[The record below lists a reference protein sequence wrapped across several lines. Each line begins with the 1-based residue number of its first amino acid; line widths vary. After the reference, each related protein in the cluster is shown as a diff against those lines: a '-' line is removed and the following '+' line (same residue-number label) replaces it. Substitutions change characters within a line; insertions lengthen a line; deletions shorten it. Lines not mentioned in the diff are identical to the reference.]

1 MNKIHI
7 NILTS
12 LRIIL
17 GLLFL
22 YFTIVQ
28 FNIYYLI
35 FIFIL
40 TAISDNLDGILT
52 RKFKLATDNGA
63 KFDVMCDFIFIIL
76 STSAGVLIN
85 LIPFWF
91 LFVIILKLIEFFKT
105 SKGNSLTY
113 DKFGHLV
120 SLMFYAF
127 PIVAILINSKTIV
140 LILTLFI
147 TICAIISSILRI
159 GDRNDFA

>member
-17 GLLFL
+17 WLLFL

-40 TAISDNLDGILT
+40 TAISDNLDGILA
-52 RKFKLATDNGA
+52 RRFKLTTDNGA
-63 KFDVMCDFIFIIL
+63 KFDVICDFIFIIL

-113 DKFGHLV
+113 DKFGHIV

-147 TICAIISSILRI
+147 TICAVISSILRI

>member
-40 TAISDNLDGILT
+40 TAISDNLDGILA
-52 RKFKLATDNGA
+52 RRFKLTTDNGA
-63 KFDVMCDFIFIIL
+63 KFDVICDFIFIML
-76 STSAGVLIN
+76 STLAGVLIN

-105 SKGNSLTY
+105 SKGDFLTY

-147 TICAIISSILRI
+147 TICAVISSILRI

>member
-1 MNKIHI
+1 MNKTCI

-12 LRIIL
+12 SRIIL

-22 YFTIVQ
+22 YFTVVQ

-147 TICAIISSILRI
+147 SICAVISSILRI

>member
-1 MNKIHI
+1 MNKTCI

-12 LRIIL
+12 SRIIL

-22 YFTIVQ
+22 YFTVVQ

>member
-1 MNKIHI
+1 MNKTCI

-12 LRIIL
+12 SRIIL

-22 YFTIVQ
+22 YFTVVQ

-159 GDRNDFA
+159 GDKNDFA

>member
-1 MNKIHI
+1 MNKIYI

-12 LRIIL
+12 SRIIL

-35 FIFIL
+35 FLFIL
-40 TAISDNLDGILT
+40 TAISDNLDGILA
-52 RKFKLATDNGA
+52 RRFKLTTDNGA
-63 KFDVMCDFIFIIL
+63 KFDVICDFIFIIL

-113 DKFGHLV
+113 DKFGHIV

>member
-1 MNKIHI
+1 MA
-7 NILTS
+7 
-12 LRIIL
+12 R
-17 GLLFL
+17 
-22 YFTIVQ
+22 
-28 FNIYYLI
+28 
-35 FIFIL
+35 
-40 TAISDNLDGILT
+40 
-52 RKFKLATDNGA
+52 RFKLTTDNGA
-63 KFDVMCDFIFIIL
+63 KFDVICDFIFIIL

-113 DKFGHLV
+113 DKFGHIV

-147 TICAIISSILRI
+147 TICAVISSILRI

>member
-1 MNKIHI
+1 MNKIYI

-12 LRIIL
+12 SRIIL

-35 FIFIL
+35 FLFIL
-40 TAISDNLDGILT
+40 TAISDNLDGILA
-52 RKFKLATDNGA
+52 RRFKLTTDNGA
-63 KFDVMCDFIFIIL
+63 KFDVICDFIFIIL

-113 DKFGHLV
+113 GHCLI
-120 SLMFYAF
+120 FYG
-127 PIVAILINSKTIV
+127 L
-140 LILTLFI
+140 LF
-147 TICAIISSILRI
+147 
-159 GDRNDFA
+159 

>member
-1 MNKIHI
+1 MNKIYI

-12 LRIIL
+12 SRIIL

-40 TAISDNLDGILT
+40 TAISDNLDGLLT
-52 RKFKLATDNGA
+52 RRFKLATDNGA
-63 KFDVMCDFIFIIL
+63 KFDVICDFIFIIL
-76 STSAGVLIN
+76 STLAGVLIN

-113 DKFGHLV
+113 DRFGHLV

-127 PIVAILINSKTIV
+127 PITAILINSKNIV

-147 TICAIISSILRI
+147 TLCAIISSILRI
-159 GDRNDFA
+159 GDKNDFT

>member
-1 MNKIHI
+1 MNKIYI

-12 LRIIL
+12 SRIIL

-35 FIFIL
+35 FLFIL
-40 TAISDNLDGILT
+40 TAISDNLDGILA
-52 RKFKLATDNGA
+52 RRFKLTTDNGA
-63 KFDVMCDFIFIIL
+63 KFDVICDFIFIIL

-113 DKFGHLV
+113 DKFGHIV

-147 TICAIISSILRI
+147 TICAVISSILRI